1 MTAIVVARF
10 DSVPSARSAAHA
22 LLADGFREDAISIL
36 YEDPPK
42 ASRQHAQSGPDLSTP
57 AARYGAV
64 ASAAA
69 LATFG
74 AILGALAM
82 LTLEDPGSIALVT
95 GAALGAY
102 LGALA
107 GTVWVLRGVRRVPVL
122 LEDEG
127 EPQVERVVLLAVQ
140 IEPGLEYSAV
150 TLLRDAG
157 GQHIQRERGRW
168 RAGRWAEREPARR
181 MSGNGP
187 KPAGAH
193 RTQWQP

>member
-1 MTAIVVARF
+1 MTTIVVARF

-22 LLADGFREDAISIL
+22 LLADGYREDAISIL

-42 ASRQHAQSGPDLSTP
+42 GSRQRRTGGPDLSSP

-69 LATFG
+69 LATLG

-82 LTLEDPGSIALVT
+82 LTLQDPGSMALVM

-107 GTVWVLRGVRRVPVL
+107 GTVWVLTGLRRAL
-122 LEDEG
+122 TAEDED
-127 EPQVERVVLLAVQ
+127 EALAERVVLLAVQ
-140 IEPGLEYSAV
+140 SEPGAEVGAV

-168 RAGRWAEREPARR
+168 RAGRWAEREPGRR
-181 MSGNGP
+181 MVTS
-187 KPAGAH
+187 KPATAH
-193 RTQWQP
+193 HTQWQP

>member
-1 MTAIVVARF
+1 MTTIVVARF

-42 ASRQHAQSGPDLSTP
+42 GSRQRRTGGPDLSSP

-69 LATFG
+69 LATLG

-82 LTLEDPGSIALVT
+82 LTLEDPGSMALVM

-107 GTVWVLRGVRRVPVL
+107 GTVWVLTGLRRAMAT
-122 LEDEG
+122 EDED
-127 EPQVERVVLLAVQ
+127 EALTERVVLLAVQ
-140 IEPGLEYSAV
+140 SEPGAELGAV

-168 RAGRWAEREPARR
+168 RAGRWAEREPGRR
-181 MSGNGP
+181 MVTS
-187 KPAGAH
+187 KPATAH